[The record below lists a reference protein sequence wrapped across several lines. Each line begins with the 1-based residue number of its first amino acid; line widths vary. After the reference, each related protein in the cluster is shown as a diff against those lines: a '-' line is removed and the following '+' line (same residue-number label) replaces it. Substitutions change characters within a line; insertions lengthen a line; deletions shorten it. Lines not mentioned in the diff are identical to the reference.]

1 MYITD
6 NETKKALLIFTDIFS
21 GPASNSHISRS
32 SLQEKSAEALKEIEE
47 KELKSLVETIFLKP
61 LSSLH
66 FRIAKENPATLVGSG
81 QLEKIAQAIEEEG
94 ADLVVFNSVVSPRIQ
109 RNLEAALNTCVI
121 DRSEVIIQIFADRA
135 QTREAVLQAELARL
149 EYSMPRLTRRWTSL
163 AQQRGGAKGTRG
175 ASRGAGEKKLELD
188 RRRLKTE
195 IAKLKKEVERV
206 RLQRSEQR
214 KTRLN
219 ADKKIGAIVGYTNAG
234 KSSLLK
240 KLSGAEVF
248 TEDKL
253 FATLDAETRKVFL
266 QTGEQNIQILLT
278 DTVGFVSNL
287 PHQLIDAFRSTLEEA
302 ALADFLIIVC
312 DAAHPAMPECLE
324 VTKKVLDEL
333 SCSDKPSIIAIN
345 KMDDVFDEAQLL
357 NLKERYPEAVEISV
371 TTGQGLEG
379 LKKKI
384 TDIIIFDK

>member
-32 SLQEKSAEALKEIEE
+32 TLQEKSAEALKEIEE
-47 KELKSLVETIFLKP
+47 NELKSLVETIFLKP
-61 LSSLH
+61 LSSLR
-66 FRIAKENPATLVGSG
+66 FRIAKENPATFVGSG

-94 ADLVVFNSVVSPRIQ
+94 ADLVVFNSAVSPRIQ

-219 ADKKIGAIVGYTNAG
+219 GDKKIGAIVGYTNAG

-266 QTGEQNIQILLT
+266 QTDEKNIQFLLT

-312 DAAHPAMPECLE
+312 DAAHPAMPECRE

-333 SCSDKPSIIAIN
+333 SCSNKPSIIAIN
-345 KMDDVFDEAQLL
+345 IIDEVFDEAQILS
-357 NLKERYPEAVEISV
+357 LKERYPEAVEISV
-371 TTGQGLEG
+371 KTGEGLEG
-379 LKKKI
+379 LKRKLVSI
-384 TDIIIFDK
+384 CGL

>member
-1 MYITD
+1 M
-6 NETKKALLIFTDIFS
+6 
-21 GPASNSHISRS
+21 
-32 SLQEKSAEALKEIEE
+32 
-47 KELKSLVETIFLKP
+47 
-61 LSSLH
+61 
-66 FRIAKENPATLVGSG
+66 
-81 QLEKIAQAIEEEG
+81 
-94 ADLVVFNSVVSPRIQ
+94 
-109 RNLEAALNTCVI
+109 
-121 DRSEVIIQIFADRA
+121 
-135 QTREAVLQAELARL
+135 QAELARL
-149 EYSMPRLTRRWTSL
+149 EYSMPRLTLRWTSL

-195 IAKLKKEVERV
+195 ITKLKKEVERV

-219 ADKKIGAIVGYTNAG
+219 GDKKIGAIVGYTNAG

-266 QTGEQNIQILLT
+266 QTGEKNIQILLT

-333 SCSDKPSIIAIN
+333 SCSDKPAIIAIN
-345 KMDDVFDEAQLL
+345 KMDAVFDEAQILS
-357 NLKERYPEAVEISV
+357 LKERYPEAVEISV
-371 TTGQGLEG
+371 KTGQGLEG
-379 LKKKI
+379 LKEKI
-384 TDIIIFDK
+384 ADIIIFDK

>member
-6 NETKKALLIFTDIFS
+6 NEIKKALLIFTDIFS
-21 GPASNSHISRS
+21 GPASNSHISRA

-61 LSSLH
+61 ISYLR

-94 ADLVVFNSVVSPRIQ
+94 ADLVVFNSAVSPRIQ

-219 ADKKIGAIVGYTNAG
+219 GDKKIGAIVGYTNAG

-266 QTGEQNIQILLT
+266 QTGEKNIQILLT

>member
-6 NETKKALLIFTDIFS
+6 NEIKKALLIFTDIFS

-32 SLQEKSAEALKEIEE
+32 TLQEKSVEALKEIEE

-61 LSSLH
+61 LSSLR

-94 ADLVVFNSVVSPRIQ
+94 ADLVVFNSAVSPRIQ

-214 KTRLN
+214 KARLN
-219 ADKKIGAIVGYTNAG
+219 GDKKIGAIVGYTNAG

-240 KLSGAEVF
+240 KLSGVEVF

-266 QTGEQNIQILLT
+266 QTGEKNIQILLT

-357 NLKERYPEAVEISV
+357 SLKERYPEAVEISV
-371 TTGQGLEG
+371 KTGRGLEG
-379 LKKKI
+379 LKRKLVSI
-384 TDIIIFDK
+384 CGL

>member
-1 MYITD
+1 MYRTD
-6 NETKKALLIFTDIFS
+6 NEIKKALLIFTDIFS
-21 GPASNSHISRS
+21 GPASSSHVNRS
-32 SLQEKSAEALKEIEE
+32 SLQEKNAEALKEIEE

-61 LSSLH
+61 LSSLR
-66 FRIAKENPATLVGSG
+66 FRIAKENPATFVGSG

-94 ADLVVFNSVVSPRIQ
+94 ADLVVFNSAVSPRIQ

-188 RRRLKTE
+188 RRRLKTD

-219 ADKKIGAIVGYTNAG
+219 GDKKIGAIVGYTNAG

-266 QTGEQNIQILLT
+266 QTSDKNIQILLT

-324 VTKKVLDEL
+324 VTKKVLNEL

-345 KMDDVFDEAQLL
+345 KIDEVFDEAQLL
-357 NLKERYPEAVEISV
+357 SLKERYPEAVEISV
-371 TTGQGLEG
+371 KTGQGLES
-379 LKKKI
+379 LKEKI

>member
-1 MYITD
+1 MYITN
-6 NETKKALLIFTDIFS
+6 NEIKKALLIFTDIFS
-21 GPASNSHISRS
+21 GPVSSSHISRS
-32 SLQEKSAEALKEIEE
+32 SLQEKNTEALKEIEE

-61 LSSLH
+61 ISSLR

-94 ADLVVFNSVVSPRIQ
+94 ADLVVFNSAVSPRIQ

-219 ADKKIGAIVGYTNAG
+219 GDKKIGAIVGYTNAG

-240 KLSGAEVF
+240 KLSGVEVF

-266 QTGEQNIQILLT
+266 QTGEKNIQILLT

-333 SCSDKPSIIAIN
+333 SCSGKPSIIAIN

-357 NLKERYPEAVEISV
+357 SLKERYPEAVEISV

>member
-6 NETKKALLIFTDIFS
+6 NEIKKALLIFTDIFS
-21 GPASNSHISRS
+21 GPASSSHVNRS
-32 SLQEKSAEALKEIEE
+32 SLQEKNVEALKEIEE

-61 LSSLH
+61 LSSLR

-94 ADLVVFNSVVSPRIQ
+94 ADLVVFNSAVSPRIQ

-219 ADKKIGAIVGYTNAG
+219 GDKKIGAIVGYTNAG

-266 QTGEQNIQILLT
+266 QMGEKNLQILLT

-324 VTKKVLDEL
+324 VTKKVLNEL

-345 KMDDVFDEAQLL
+345 KMDEVFDEAQLL
-357 NLKERYPEAVEISV
+357 SLKERYPDAVEISV
-371 TTGQGLEG
+371 KTGQGLEC
-379 LKKKI
+379 LKEKI

>member
-1 MYITD
+1 MHITD

-21 GPASNSHISRS
+21 GPASSSHISRS
-32 SLQEKSAEALKEIEE
+32 TLQEKSAKALKEIEE
-47 KELKSLVETIFLKP
+47 DELKSLVETIFLKP
-61 LSSLH
+61 LSSLR

-81 QLEKIAQAIEEEG
+81 QLEKIAQAIEEER
-94 ADLVVFNSVVSPRIQ
+94 ADLVVFNSAVSPRIQ

-219 ADKKIGAIVGYTNAG
+219 GDKKIGAIVGYTNAG

-240 KLSGAEVF
+240 KLSGAEIF

-266 QTGEQNIQILLT
+266 QTGEKNIQILLT

-345 KMDDVFDEAQLL
+345 KMDDIFDEAQLL

>member
-1 MYITD
+1 MYRTD
-6 NETKKALLIFTDIFS
+6 NEIKKALLIFTDIFS
-21 GPASNSHISRS
+21 RPTSNSHISRS
-32 SLQEKSAEALKEIEE
+32 FLQEKSAEALKEIEE
-47 KELKSLVETIFLKP
+47 KELKSLIETIFLKP
-61 LSSLH
+61 LSSLR

-94 ADLVVFNSVVSPRIQ
+94 ADLVVFNSAVSPRIQ

-219 ADKKIGAIVGYTNAG
+219 GDKKIGAIVGYTNAG

-240 KLSGAEVF
+240 KLSGVEVF

-253 FATLDAETRKVFL
+253 FATLDAETRKAFL
-266 QTGEQNIQILLT
+266 QTGEKNIQILLT

>member
-21 GPASNSHISRS
+21 GPASSSHVNRS
-32 SLQEKSAEALKEIEE
+32 SLQEKNVEALKEIEE

-61 LSSLH
+61 LSSLR

-94 ADLVVFNSVVSPRIQ
+94 ADLVVFNSAVSPRIQ

-219 ADKKIGAIVGYTNAG
+219 GDKKIGAIVGYTNAG

-253 FATLDAETRKVFL
+253 FATLDAETRKIFL
-266 QTGEQNIQILLT
+266 QTGEKNIQILLT

-324 VTKKVLDEL
+324 VTKKVLNEL

-345 KMDDVFDEAQLL
+345 KMDEVFDEAQLL
-357 NLKERYPEAVEISV
+357 SLKERYPDAVEISV
-371 TTGQGLEG
+371 KTGQGLEC
-379 LKKKI
+379 LKEKI

>member
-21 GPASNSHISRS
+21 GPASSSHISRS
-32 SLQEKSAEALKEIEE
+32 TLQEKSAKALKEIEE

-61 LSSLH
+61 LSSLR

-94 ADLVVFNSVVSPRIQ
+94 ADLVVFNSAVSPRIQ

-219 ADKKIGAIVGYTNAG
+219 GDKKIGAIVGYTNAG

-266 QTGEQNIQILLT
+266 QTGEKNIQILLT

-345 KMDDVFDEAQLL
+345 KIDEVFDEAQILS
-357 NLKERYPEAVEISV
+357 LKERYPEAVEISV
-371 TTGQGLEG
+371 KTGEGLEG

>member
-21 GPASNSHISRS
+21 GPASSSHISRS
-32 SLQEKSAEALKEIEE
+32 TLQEKSAKALKEIEE

-61 LSSLH
+61 LSSLR

-81 QLEKIAQAIEEEG
+81 QLEKIAQAIEEER
-94 ADLVVFNSVVSPRIQ
+94 ADLVVFNSAVSPRIQ

-219 ADKKIGAIVGYTNAG
+219 GDKKIGAIVGYTNAG

-240 KLSGAEVF
+240 KLSGVEVF

-266 QTGEQNIQILLT
+266 QTGEKNIQILLT

-333 SCSDKPSIIAIN
+333 SCSGKPSIIAIN

-357 NLKERYPEAVEISV
+357 SLKERYPEAVEISV

>member
-6 NETKKALLIFTDIFS
+6 NEIKKALLIFTDIFS

-32 SLQEKSAEALKEIEE
+32 TLQEKSAEALKEIEE

-61 LSSLH
+61 LSSLR

-81 QLEKIAQAIEEEG
+81 QLEKIAQAIEEER
-94 ADLVVFNSVVSPRIQ
+94 ADLVVFNSAVSPRIQ

-219 ADKKIGAIVGYTNAG
+219 GDKKIGAIVGYTNAG

-266 QTGEQNIQILLT
+266 QTGERNIQILLT

-357 NLKERYPEAVEISV
+357 SLKERYPEAVEISV
-371 TTGQGLEG
+371 TTGHGLEG

>member
-61 LSSLH
+61 LSSLR

-94 ADLVVFNSVVSPRIQ
+94 ADLVVFNSAVSPRIQ

-188 RRRLKTE
+188 RRRLKTD

-219 ADKKIGAIVGYTNAG
+219 GDKKIGAIVGYTNAG

-266 QTGEQNIQILLT
+266 QTGGKNIQILLT

-333 SCSDKPSIIAIN
+333 SCSNKPSIIAIN

-357 NLKERYPEAVEISV
+357 NLKERYPEAIEISV
-371 TTGQGLEG
+371 KTGQGLEG
-379 LKKKI
+379 LKEKI
-384 TDIIIFDK
+384 ANIIIFDK

>member
-21 GPASNSHISRS
+21 GPASSSHISRS
-32 SLQEKSAEALKEIEE
+32 SLQEKNTEALKEIEE

-61 LSSLH
+61 LSSLR

-81 QLEKIAQAIEEEG
+81 QLEKIAQAIEEER
-94 ADLVVFNSVVSPRIQ
+94 ADLVVFNSAVSPRIQ

-219 ADKKIGAIVGYTNAG
+219 GDKKIGAIVGYTNAG

-240 KLSGAEVF
+240 KLSGVEVF

-266 QTGEQNIQILLT
+266 QTGEKNIQILLT

-345 KMDDVFDEAQLL
+345 KMDDIFDEAQLL

>member
-1 MYITD
+1 MYRTD
-6 NETKKALLIFTDIFS
+6 NEIKKALLIFTDIFS
-21 GPASNSHISRS
+21 GPASSSYVNRS

-61 LSSLH
+61 LSSLR

-94 ADLVVFNSVVSPRIQ
+94 ADLVVFNSAVSPRIQ
-109 RNLEAALNTCVI
+109 RNLEAALNTCII
-121 DRSEVIIQIFADRA
+121 DRSEAIIQIFADRA

-219 ADKKIGAIVGYTNAG
+219 GDKKIGAIVGYTNAG

-266 QTGEQNIQILLT
+266 QTGEKNIQILLT

-333 SCSDKPSIIAIN
+333 SCSNKPAIITIN
-345 KMDDVFDEAQLL
+345 KMDEVFDEAQLL
-357 NLKERYPEAVEISV
+357 SLKERYPEAVEISV
-371 TTGQGLEG
+371 KTGQGLEQ
-379 LKKKI
+379 LKEKI
-384 TDIIIFDK
+384 SNMIIFNK

>member
-1 MYITD
+1 MHITD

-21 GPASNSHISRS
+21 GPASSSHISRS
-32 SLQEKSAEALKEIEE
+32 TLQEKSAEALKEIEE

-61 LSSLH
+61 LSSLR

-94 ADLVVFNSVVSPRIQ
+94 ADLVVFNSAVSPRIQ

-219 ADKKIGAIVGYTNAG
+219 GDKKIGAIVGYTNAG

-240 KLSGAEVF
+240 KLSGVEVF

-266 QTGEQNIQILLT
+266 QTGEKNIQILLT

>member
-21 GPASNSHISRS
+21 GPASSSYISRS
-32 SLQEKSAEALKEIEE
+32 TLKEKSAEALKEIEE

-61 LSSLH
+61 LSSLR

-94 ADLVVFNSVVSPRIQ
+94 ADLVVFNSAVSPRIQ

-219 ADKKIGAIVGYTNAG
+219 GDKKIGAIVGYTNAG

-266 QTGEQNIQILLT
+266 QTGEKNIQILLT

-333 SCSDKPSIIAIN
+333 SCSDKPSIIVIN

>member
-32 SLQEKSAEALKEIEE
+32 TLQEKSAEALKEIEE

-61 LSSLH
+61 LSSLR
-66 FRIAKENPATLVGSG
+66 FRIAKENPATFVGSG

-94 ADLVVFNSVVSPRIQ
+94 ADLVVFNSAVSPRIQ

-219 ADKKIGAIVGYTNAG
+219 GDKKIGAIVGYTNAG

-266 QTGEQNIQILLT
+266 QTGGKNIQILLT

-333 SCSDKPSIIAIN
+333 SCSDKPAIIAIN
-345 KMDDVFDEAQLL
+345 KMDAVFDEAQILS
-357 NLKERYPEAVEISV
+357 LKERYPEAVEISV
-371 TTGQGLEG
+371 KTGRGLEG
-379 LKKKI
+379 LKRKLVSI
-384 TDIIIFDK
+384 CGL

>member
-1 MYITD
+1 MHITD
-6 NETKKALLIFTDIFS
+6 NEIKKALLIFTDIFS

-32 SLQEKSAEALKEIEE
+32 TLQEKSVEALKEIEE

-61 LSSLH
+61 LSSLR

-94 ADLVVFNSVVSPRIQ
+94 ADLVVFNSAVSPRIQ

-219 ADKKIGAIVGYTNAG
+219 GDKKIGAIVGYTNAG

-266 QTGEQNIQILLT
+266 QTGEKNIQILLT

-345 KMDDVFDEAQLL
+345 KIDEVFDEAQILS
-357 NLKERYPEAVEISV
+357 LKERYPEAVEISV
-371 TTGQGLEG
+371 KTGRGLEG
-379 LKKKI
+379 LKRKLVSI
-384 TDIIIFDK
+384 CGL

>member
-21 GPASNSHISRS
+21 GPVSSSHISRS
-32 SLQEKSAEALKEIEE
+32 SLQEKNTEALKEIEE

-61 LSSLH
+61 ISSLR

-94 ADLVVFNSVVSPRIQ
+94 ADLVVFNSAVSPRIQ

-219 ADKKIGAIVGYTNAG
+219 GDKKIGAIVGYTNAG

-266 QTGEQNIQILLT
+266 QTGEKNIQILLT

-333 SCSDKPSIIAIN
+333 SCSGKPSIIAIN
-345 KMDDVFDEAQLL
+345 KMDEVFDEAQLL
-357 NLKERYPEAVEISV
+357 SLKERYPEAVEISV
-371 TTGQGLEG
+371 KTGQGLEG

-384 TDIIIFDK
+384 ANIIIFDK

>member
-21 GPASNSHISRS
+21 GLASSSHVNRS
-32 SLQEKSAEALKEIEE
+32 TLQEKSAEALKEIEE
-47 KELKSLVETIFLKP
+47 KELKSLIETIFLKP
-61 LSSLH
+61 LSSLR

-94 ADLVVFNSVVSPRIQ
+94 ADLVVFNSAVSPRIQ

-219 ADKKIGAIVGYTNAG
+219 GDKKIGAIVGYTNAG

-266 QTGEQNIQILLT
+266 QTGEKNIQILLT

-345 KMDDVFDEAQLL
+345 KIDEVFDEAQILS
-357 NLKERYPEAVEISV
+357 LKERYPELVEISV
-371 TTGQGLEG
+371 KTGRGLEG
-379 LKKKI
+379 LKRKLVSI
-384 TDIIIFDK
+384 CGL

>member
-6 NETKKALLIFTDIFS
+6 NEIKKALLIFTDIFS
-21 GPASNSHISRS
+21 GPASSSHVNRS
-32 SLQEKSAEALKEIEE
+32 SLQEKNVEALKEIEE

-61 LSSLH
+61 LSSLR

-94 ADLVVFNSVVSPRIQ
+94 ADLVVFNSAVSPRIQ

-219 ADKKIGAIVGYTNAG
+219 GDKKIGAIVGYTNAG

-266 QTGEQNIQILLT
+266 QTGEKNIQILLT

-333 SCSDKPSIIAIN
+333 SCSGKPSIIAIN

-357 NLKERYPEAVEISV
+357 NLKERYPEAIEISV
-371 TTGQGLEG
+371 KTGEGLEG

>member
-6 NETKKALLIFTDIFS
+6 NEIKKALLIFTDIFS
-21 GPASNSHISRS
+21 GPASSSHVNRS
-32 SLQEKSAEALKEIEE
+32 SLQEKNVEALKEIEE

-61 LSSLH
+61 LSSLR
-66 FRIAKENPATLVGSG
+66 FRIAKENPATFVGSG

-94 ADLVVFNSVVSPRIQ
+94 ADLVVFNSAVSPRIQ

-219 ADKKIGAIVGYTNAG
+219 GDKKIGAIVGYTNAG

-266 QTGEQNIQILLT
+266 QTGEKNIQILLT

-324 VTKKVLDEL
+324 VTKKVLNEL

-345 KMDDVFDEAQLL
+345 KMDEVFDEAQILS
-357 NLKERYPEAVEISV
+357 LKERYPEAVEISV
-371 TTGQGLEG
+371 KTGRGLEQ
-379 LKKKI
+379 LKEKI
-384 TDIIIFDK
+384 SNMIIFNK

>member
-21 GPASNSHISRS
+21 GPASSSHISRS
-32 SLQEKSAEALKEIEE
+32 TLQEKSAKALKEIEE

-61 LSSLH
+61 LSSLR

-94 ADLVVFNSVVSPRIQ
+94 ADLVVFNSAVSPRIQ

-219 ADKKIGAIVGYTNAG
+219 GDKKIGAIVGYTNAG

-240 KLSGAEVF
+240 KLSGVEVF

-266 QTGEQNIQILLT
+266 QTGEKNIQILLT

-333 SCSDKPSIIAIN
+333 SCSGKPSIIAIN
-345 KMDDVFDEAQLL
+345 KMDEVFDEAQLL
-357 NLKERYPEAVEISV
+357 SLKERYPEAVEISV
-371 TTGQGLEG
+371 KTGQGLEG

-384 TDIIIFDK
+384 ANIIIFDK

>member
-21 GPASNSHISRS
+21 GPASSSHISRS
-32 SLQEKSAEALKEIEE
+32 SLQEKSTEALKEIEE

-61 LSSLH
+61 LSSLR

-81 QLEKIAQAIEEEG
+81 QLEKIAQAIEEER
-94 ADLVVFNSVVSPRIQ
+94 ADLVVFNSAVSPRIQ

-195 IAKLKKEVERV
+195 ITKLKKEVERV

-219 ADKKIGAIVGYTNAG
+219 GDKKIGAIVGYTNAG

-266 QTGEQNIQILLT
+266 QTGEKNIQILLT

>member
-6 NETKKALLIFTDIFS
+6 NEIKKALLIFTDIFS

-32 SLQEKSAEALKEIEE
+32 TLQEKSAEALKEIEE

-61 LSSLH
+61 LSSLR

-81 QLEKIAQAIEEEG
+81 QLEKIAQAIEEER
-94 ADLVVFNSVVSPRIQ
+94 ADLVVFNSAVSPRIQ

-219 ADKKIGAIVGYTNAG
+219 GDKKIGAIVGYTNAG

-266 QTGEQNIQILLT
+266 QTGEKNIQILLT

>member
-6 NETKKALLIFTDIFS
+6 NEIKKALLIFTDIFS
-21 GPASNSHISRS
+21 GPASNSYISRS
-32 SLQEKSAEALKEIEE
+32 TLQEKSAEALKEIEE
-47 KELKSLVETIFLKP
+47 NELKSLVETIFLKP
-61 LSSLH
+61 LSSLR

-94 ADLVVFNSVVSPRIQ
+94 ADLVVFNSSVSPRIQ

-219 ADKKIGAIVGYTNAG
+219 GDKKIGAIVGYTNAG

-266 QTGEQNIQILLT
+266 QTGEKNIQILLT

-333 SCSDKPSIIAIN
+333 SCSGKPSIIAIN
-345 KMDDVFDEAQLL
+345 KMDEVFDEAQLL
-357 NLKERYPEAVEISV
+357 SLKERYPEAVEISV
-371 TTGQGLEG
+371 KTGQGLEG

-384 TDIIIFDK
+384 ANIIIFDK

>member
-6 NETKKALLIFTDIFS
+6 NETKKALLIFTDILS
-21 GPASNSHISRS
+21 NPAKTNISRS
-32 SLQEKSAEALKEIEE
+32 SLHEKSAEALKEIEE
-47 KELKSLVETIFLKP
+47 KELKSLVKTIFLKP
-61 LSSLH
+61 LSSLR
-66 FRIAKENPATLVGSG
+66 FRVAKENPATLVGSG
-81 QLEKIAQAIEEEG
+81 QLEKVAQAIEDEG
-94 ADLVVFNSVVSPRIQ
+94 ADLVVFNSAISPRIQ

-135 QTREAVLQAELARL
+135 QTREAVLQADLARL
-149 EYSMPRLTRRWTSL
+149 EYSMPRLTRRWTGL

-188 RRRLKTE
+188 RRTLKTG

-206 RLQRSEQR
+206 RLQRKEQR
-214 KTRLN
+214 KTRLQG
-219 ADKKIGAIVGYTNAG
+219 DKKIGAIVGYTNAG

-240 KLSGAEVF
+240 KLSGTEIF

-266 QTGEQNIQILLT
+266 QTGEKNIQVLLT

-302 ALADFLIIVC
+302 VLADFLIIVC
-312 DAAHPAMPECLE
+312 DASHPAMTECLE
-324 VTKKVLDEL
+324 VTRQVLDEL
-333 SCSDKPSIIAIN
+333 SCKERPAIIAIN
-345 KMDDVFDEAQLL
+345 KIDEVFDEGEILR
-357 NLKERYPEAVEISV
+357 LKERYPEAVEISV
-371 TTGQGLEG
+371 KTGKGLDL
-379 LKKKI
+379 LKKKM
-384 TDIIIFDK
+384 TDIIILNK

>member
-6 NETKKALLIFTDIFS
+6 NEIKKALLIFTDIFS
-21 GPASNSHISRS
+21 GPASNSHISRA

-61 LSSLH
+61 LSSLR

-94 ADLVVFNSVVSPRIQ
+94 ADLVVFNSAVSPRIQ

-219 ADKKIGAIVGYTNAG
+219 GDKKIGAIVGYTNAG

-266 QTGEQNIQILLT
+266 QTGEKNIQILLT

-333 SCSDKPSIIAIN
+333 SCSGKPSIIAIN

-357 NLKERYPEAVEISV
+357 SLKERYPEAVEISV
-371 TTGQGLEG
+371 KTGQGLES
-379 LKKKI
+379 LKEKI
-384 TDIIIFDK
+384 TDVIIFDK

>member
-1 MYITD
+1 MYRTD
-6 NETKKALLIFTDIFS
+6 NETKNALLIFTDIFS

-32 SLQEKSAEALKEIEE
+32 TLQEKSAEALKEIEE

-61 LSSLH
+61 LSSLR
-66 FRIAKENPATLVGSG
+66 FRIAKENPATFVGSG

-94 ADLVVFNSVVSPRIQ
+94 ADLVVFNSSVSPRIQ

-219 ADKKIGAIVGYTNAG
+219 GDKKIGAIVGYTNAG

-266 QTGEQNIQILLT
+266 QTGEKNIQILLT

-333 SCSDKPSIIAIN
+333 SCSGKPSIIAIN
-345 KMDDVFDEAQLL
+345 KMDEVFDEAQLL
-357 NLKERYPEAVEISV
+357 SLKERYPEAVEISV
-371 TTGQGLEG
+371 KTGQGLEG

>member
-21 GPASNSHISRS
+21 GPASSSHISRS
-32 SLQEKSAEALKEIEE
+32 TLQEKSAKALKEIEE

-61 LSSLH
+61 LSSLR

-94 ADLVVFNSVVSPRIQ
+94 ADLVVFNSAVSPRIQ

-219 ADKKIGAIVGYTNAG
+219 GDKKIGAIVGYTNAG

-240 KLSGAEVF
+240 KLSGVEVF

-266 QTGEQNIQILLT
+266 QTGEKNIQILLT

-287 PHQLIDAFRSTLEEA
+287 PHQLIEAFRSTLEEA

>member
-1 MYITD
+1 MYRTD
-6 NETKKALLIFTDIFS
+6 NEIKKALLIFTDIFS
-21 GPASNSHISRS
+21 GPASSSYISRS
-32 SLQEKSAEALKEIEE
+32 TLKEKSAEALKEIEE

-61 LSSLH
+61 LSSLR

-94 ADLVVFNSVVSPRIQ
+94 ADLVVFNSAVSPRIQ

-219 ADKKIGAIVGYTNAG
+219 GDKKIGAIVGYTNAG

-266 QTGEQNIQILLT
+266 QTGDKNIQILLT

-312 DAAHPAMPECLE
+312 DAAHPAMLECLE
-324 VTKKVLDEL
+324 VTKKVLDEI

-345 KMDDVFDEAQLL
+345 KIDEVFDDAQILS
-357 NLKERYPEAVEISV
+357 LKERYPEAVEISV
-371 TTGQGLEG
+371 KTGRGLEG
-379 LKKKI
+379 LKRKLVSI
-384 TDIIIFDK
+384 CGL

>member
-21 GPASNSHISRS
+21 GPASSSHISRS
-32 SLQEKSAEALKEIEE
+32 TLQEKSAKALKEIEE

-61 LSSLH
+61 LSSLR

-81 QLEKIAQAIEEEG
+81 QLEKIAQAIEEER
-94 ADLVVFNSVVSPRIQ
+94 ADLVVFNSAVSPRIQ

-219 ADKKIGAIVGYTNAG
+219 GDKKIGAIVGYTNAG

-240 KLSGAEVF
+240 KLSGVEVF

-266 QTGEQNIQILLT
+266 QTGEKNIQILLT

-357 NLKERYPEAVEISV
+357 SLKERYPEAVEISV

>member
-21 GPASNSHISRS
+21 GAASNSHISRS
-32 SLQEKSAEALKEIEE
+32 TLQEKSAEALKEIEE

-61 LSSLH
+61 LSSLR

-94 ADLVVFNSVVSPRIQ
+94 ADLVVFNSAVSPRIQ

-219 ADKKIGAIVGYTNAG
+219 GDKKIGAIVGYTNAG

-266 QTGEQNIQILLT
+266 QTGEKNIQILLT

-333 SCSDKPSIIAIN
+333 SCSNKPAIIAIN
-345 KMDDVFDEAQLL
+345 KIDEVFDEAQILS
-357 NLKERYPEAVEISV
+357 LKERYPEAVEISV
-371 TTGQGLEG
+371 KTGRGLEG
-379 LKKKI
+379 LKRKLVSI
-384 TDIIIFDK
+384 CGL

>member
-6 NETKKALLIFTDIFS
+6 NEIKKALLIFTDIFS
-21 GPASNSHISRS
+21 GPASNSHVNRS

-61 LSSLH
+61 LSSLR
-66 FRIAKENPATLVGSG
+66 FRIAKENPATFVGSG

-94 ADLVVFNSVVSPRIQ
+94 ADLVVFNSAVSPRIQ

-214 KTRLN
+214 KTRLKG
-219 ADKKIGAIVGYTNAG
+219 DKKIGAIVGYTNAG

-266 QTGEQNIQILLT
+266 QTGEKNLQILLT

-312 DAAHPAMPECLE
+312 DAAHPAIPECLE

-333 SCSDKPSIIAIN
+333 SCSGKPSIIAIN
-345 KMDDVFDEAQLL
+345 KIDEVFDEAQLL
-357 NLKERYPEAVEISV
+357 SLKERYPEAVEISV
-371 TTGQGLEG
+371 KTGQGLEG
-379 LKKKI
+379 LKRKLVSI
-384 TDIIIFDK
+384 CGL